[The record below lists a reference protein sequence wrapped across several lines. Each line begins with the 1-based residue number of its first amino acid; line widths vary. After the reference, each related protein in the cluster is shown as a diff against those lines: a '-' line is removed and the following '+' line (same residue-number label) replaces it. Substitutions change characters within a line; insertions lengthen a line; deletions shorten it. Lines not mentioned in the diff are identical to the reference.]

1 MLGKNG
7 LRGTQIA
14 VSDTPYNIFV
24 PLVDHA
30 STPLD
35 KSCIDGTLF
44 IQNDTPYMVYSHDW
58 PDNFKKDTNE
68 YVGEICAVQ
77 LSEDLKMN
85 VGEPFVLFASNEAEL
100 SRETPHRIKKFLRY
114 GSDAP
119 FVQYLSDGSIFLTWS
134 PYLDGNYVVLGAL
147 SESGDITV
155 HGNI

>member
-1 MLGKNG
+1 
-7 LRGTQIA
+7 
-14 VSDTPYNIFV
+14 
-24 PLVDHA
+24 
-30 STPLD
+30 
-35 KSCIDGTLF
+35 
-44 IQNDTPYMVYSHDW
+44 MVYSHDW